1 MHHGESAVIAWKNI
15 EEGDRGFFFLMCVLD
30 GGLQIMDCNH
40 LELKEGYG
48 RWNDMPDGR
57 L

>member
-15 EEGDRGFFFLMCVLD
+15 EEGDRVFFFLMCVLD